1 MAEKNIKISGIGDV
15 TREDFV
21 RAITDPDKFKEFAD
35 QQGWGNKRRQLA
47 WNSLHN
53 YAQGVQ
59 NGEINEI
66 NDMHQVVD
74 DTGARTNKQEKYNW
88 IGSKF
93 DANGATAAFMNQI
106 AKGMQTA
113 SKPADKS
120 LKSIPSIT
128 SYLNQQWFGSNNP
141 DWELFQKN
149 DTLTN
154 GVYGIANRSAKIK
167 EGLTKYKNELT
178 TNGAQYNWDGVD
190 KDALYKNL
198 DAAIASSNV
207 ATYAPL
213 GITSDYISNALA
225 TKDLSTTQ
233 EQSSENDQ
241 ASPSQNSNSEGIT
254 DEQLLALE
262 SNKDLADLAQA
273 NPAKRAEYI
282 AQARERLANQITLSE
297 QEAQR
302 NTRAYQ
308 DKIAAQKQQQYNQEM
323 LNWYNSQ
330 TFKPEYT
337 AQLGSSYVGTPGG
350 GAVSTYLDS
359 LNFSDKD
366 FEMNSPRTISAIA
379 TSTKFKKPEIR
390 TVKTNLGSQTV
401 TLNNK
406 LDVLA
411 YMLQFNA
418 KNNPNFK
425 RYFTDVSSAAGKSAG
440 SIYRINALKGAD
452 GSYVYVRRNGNNY
465 EFYRSKPMD
474 ILYKEHLARKHKL
487 GGVITKFQQGG
498 AAAYNAKLK
507 QRQQQVQKAKEQQIQ
522 SQPQQP
528 PLGRSSIKSMG
539 KNTNTLTTADKIAI
553 GAAAT
558 DFLASF
564 TANPIANGAGTLLT
578 TGADIASDISHGA
591 SFGQA
596 AGNAA
601 MNLGMGLIGF
611 IPGLGTATKAKK
623 LKKILQVSSGAVQA
637 YFIANNFNEGVK
649 SLGKVLDG
657 SATVQDYKNLIYGLQ
672 GAKGASN
679 SVINAAKRR
688 GAAKVIKELPDKFN
702 AGEAK
707 YTFKNNGKETQRL
720 TQAQVKELQEKGSE
734 GVSDEIKQLLNGV
747 AVKPSKTIETKLGIS
762 WTKKQKP
769 IEYQYK
775 PKGEIQ
781 KLLDDLQIQSQKS
794 SMWNPGRQD
803 YLSMTSEHNWSLPS
817 ISIGLG
823 KNSTKEVIKRGK
835 QSSKPNTTPESQPTI
850 TNNPEKPLQTHTI
863 TPEQQKKDIELLRKR
878 FMSEE
883 PLPIDNATRKAYEH
897 YRKRPMTDQE
907 IKDLEAEQQIKRFMR
922 NYRKQY
928 KPQDQVYAERRD
940 ALQKDLSER
949 KALAED
955 LANAQQEVEQ
965 ARAYTQ
971 SKIRWDEGEAM
982 AKKLPVPSARVIVT
996 PESVRTQVNRQFAMS
1011 WVPDKRK
1018 PALKGA
1024 ARAKKQAMYQNLF
1037 QPPAVR
1043 QGTGSPVQHTTRKSL
1058 ERLQKMQD
1066 AVQQEFLERQRK
1078 QNAIILSPTESRQ
1091 GMYQQMF
1098 SPVLTNLDNQG
1109 RASGLRAKPSKADV
1123 KSVKSSEYKQQQKQ
1137 SRQQKATEVMEAFGN
1152 TKNNNTKGH
1161 NKNTNLP
1168 HKQSN
1173 KKKKT
1178 SRDNNIKR
1186 RQDGGVLYDYEFLKS
1201 VHAFKQGGVIKAQGG
1216 VKLNNIWAG
1225 KNQNYGY
1232 NTYLNRIFGNQD
1244 VLSWMRTHYVGDN
1257 ATKQYADYVMKNVND
1272 RNTYGVNNYNNDS
1285 TYVANKGINTFNTG
1299 YQNAGNTLN
1308 YILFGNNT
1316 KDYTDK
1322 KGVAY
1327 GLINFTRPAKALATG
1342 DSYNADPSKAYIDNA
1357 LGLQTYSRVASLTDP
1372 GIKTGGFGDWGKYW
1386 KEQGNTGAYYYIA
1399 PGDTSGKGQ
1408 WIPTKDKTLNG
1419 YQDFEAALQETPK
1432 KDGSVTNP
1440 DIGKKSIFDKG
1451 KEYLSKLTSNPG
1463 NLYNVVETG
1472 KYLLANKAT
1481 NDIFKIKAPNFVIS
1495 PKHTSY
1501 QVMDNLAQQNAYH
1514 NRAAETVNQT
1524 SRPLTSSGQLQ
1535 TAAQQESM
1543 NNANKLYLQGNIE
1556 RNTWLESQKQQS
1568 NHAGLY
1574 NMESAVDTANA
1585 NAKQA
1590 YATRMLNEYQDPRDR
1605 LRALATNRQ
1614 NWINALE
1621 KFNVIDPYV
1630 ERKNAQQ
1637 QYGLAKAQWD
1647 YQNDA
1652 DVLKASQDYQAL
1664 LRQHQNDLNFNAWD
1678 TAQYKALIDA
1688 QKKAGAKY
1696 YNNMYQVYGINNP
1709 GFKYS
1714 TPTYKKKGGKFEDIS
1729 KFNTK
1734 EFYNTVRHSINTATK
1749 QGGDLGK
1756 LINTLFK
1763 KSNKK

>member
-1 MAEKNIKISGIGDV
+1 MAEKNIRISGIGDV
-15 TREDFV
+15 TRADFV

-66 NDMHQVVD
+66 NDMHQIVD

-113 SKPADKS
+113 TKPTDKS
-120 LKSIPSIT
+120 LKSIPSVT

-213 GITSDYISNALA
+213 GITSDYINNALA
-225 TKDLSTTQ
+225 TRDLSTTQ

-241 ASPSQNSNSEGIT
+241 ASASQNSNSEGIT
-254 DEQLLALE
+254 DEQLLSLE

-323 LNWYNSQ
+323 FNWYNSQ

-359 LNFSDKD
+359 LNFSDED
-366 FEMNSPRTISAIA
+366 FELNSPRTISAIVA
-379 TSTKFKKPEIR
+379 STKFKKPEIR
-390 TVKTNLGSQTV
+390 TVKTNFGNQTV

-425 RYFTDVSSAAGKSAG
+425 RYFTDVSSVAGKSAG

-452 GSYVYVRRNGNNY
+452 GSYVYVRKNGNNY

-474 ILYKEHLARKHKL
+474 VLYKEHLARKHKL
-487 GGVITKFQQGG
+487 GGIITKFQQGG

-522 SQPQQP
+522 SQPQQVP
-528 PLGRSSIKSMG
+528 FGRSSVKSMG

-553 GAAAT
+553 GAAAA

-564 TANPIANGAGTLLT
+564 TANPIANGTGTIVT
-578 TGADIASDISHGA
+578 TGADLASDISHGA

-596 AGNAA
+596 ARNAA
-601 MNLGMGLIGF
+601 MNLGMGLVGF

-649 SLGKVLDG
+649 SLDKVLDG

-679 SVINAAKRR
+679 SIINTAKRR
-688 GAAKVIKELPDKFN
+688 GAARAIKQLPDKFN
-702 AGEAK
+702 AEEAR

-734 GVSDEIKQLLNGV
+734 GASEETKQLLNGV

-775 PKGEIQ
+775 PKEKIQ

-823 KNSTKEVIKRGK
+823 KNSVKEVIKRGK
-835 QSSKPNTTPESQPTI
+835 QYPKPNATFQKQPTI
-850 TNNPEKPLQTHTI
+850 TNNPERPLQTHTI
-863 TPEQQKKDIELLRKR
+863 TPEQQKRDIELLKKR
-878 FMSEE
+878 FTSKE

-907 IKDLEAEQQIKRFMR
+907 IIELEEAQRAKRSTRVSNSNYQTYDQQ
-922 NYRKQY
+922 N
-928 KPQDQVYAERRD
+928 AERRS

-955 LANAQQEVEQ
+955 LADAQQEIKQAKANTQVRINLAEGN
-965 ARAYTQ
+965 ARA
-971 SKIRWDEGEAM
+971 KD
-982 AKKLPVPSARVIVT
+982 LPIPSARVIVT
-996 PESVRTQVNRQFAMS
+996 PESVRTQANREFALN
-1011 WVPDKRK
+1011 WK
-1018 PALKGA
+1018 PIEFKPELKGA
-1024 ARAKKQAMYQNLF
+1024 ARSKKQAMYERLF
-1037 QPPAVR
+1037 PPFAER
-1043 QGTGSPVQHTTRKSL
+1043 QGTGSAIQHTTRKSL
-1058 ERLQKMQD
+1058 ERRQKMQN
-1066 AVQQEFLERQRK
+1066 AVQQEFLERQRR

-1098 SPVLTNLDNQG
+1098 SPVLTNLDSQA
-1109 RASGLRAKPSKADV
+1109 RAMGLRAKPSRADI
-1123 KSVKSSEYKQQQKQ
+1123 KSTKSSEYKQQQKQ
-1137 SRQQKATEVMEAFGN
+1137 SRQQKASEVMEAFG
-1152 TKNNNTKGH
+1152 NTKGH

-1201 VHAFKQGGVIKAQGG
+1201 VHAFKQGGIIKAQGG
-1216 VKLNNIWAG
+1216 
-1225 KNQNYGY
+1225 
-1232 NTYLNRIFGNQD
+1232 
-1244 VLSWMRTHYVGDN
+1244 
-1257 ATKQYADYVMKNVND
+1257 
-1272 RNTYGVNNYNNDS
+1272 
-1285 TYVANKGINTFNTG
+1285 
-1299 YQNAGNTLN
+1299 
-1308 YILFGNNT
+1308 
-1316 KDYTDK
+1316 
-1322 KGVAY
+1322 
-1327 GLINFTRPAKALATG
+1327 
-1342 DSYNADPSKAYIDNA
+1342 
-1357 LGLQTYSRVASLTDP
+1357 
-1372 GIKTGGFGDWGKYW
+1372 IKTGVKVNPKTTWFDAVWSQNVNHILRGLSDNNYYTWLNSMQDKHGDLHKNAGTNFQTTPYNDKSVGDYQNLYKTGYNGEWKDNNVGYNSLGIMHAQNLGRYDLYGNTKRTSGDWNIDANHRYKTDSSYSQITDDRRLLGRKGDFTDEQLASVTEAFKNKGYNFALGK
-1386 KEQGNTGAYYYIA
+1386 NDYYYLSPIEK
-1399 PGDTSGKGQ
+1399 SEQ
-1408 WIPTKDKTLNG
+1408 N
-1419 YQDFEAALQETPK
+1419 QNTPK
-1432 KDGSVTNP
+1432 KDSSVTNP

-1451 KEYLSKLTSNPG
+1451 KEYLAKLTSNPG
-1463 NLYNVVETG
+1463 NLYNAVETG

-1481 NDIFKIKAPNFVIS
+1481 NDIFKIKAPNYVIS

-1514 NRAAETVNQT
+1514 SKSAEIMNQT

-1543 NNANKLYLQGNIE
+1543 NNANKLYLQGNAE
-1556 RNTWLESQKQQS
+1556 RNTWLEGQKQQS
-1568 NHAGLY
+1568 YKAGLY

-1585 NAKQA
+1585 NSQQA
-1590 YATRMLNEYQDPRDR
+1590 YKTRMLNEYQDPRDR
-1605 LRALATNRQ
+1605 ARALATNRQ

-1652 DVLKASQDYQAL
+1652 KVLLAQQKYQQL
-1664 LRQHQNDLNFNAWD
+1664 LRQHQNDLNFNAYD
-1678 TAQYKALIDA
+1678 TNEYRALVEA
-1688 QKKAGAKY
+1688 QKEAGARY
-1696 YNNMYQVYGINNP
+1696 YNNMYQVYGISNP
-1709 GFKYS
+1709 GFKY
-1714 TPTYKKKGGKFEDIS
+1714 KKGGKFEDIS

-1734 EFYNTVRHSINTATK
+1734 EFYNTIRHSINTATK
-1749 QGGDLGK
+1749 QSGDLSK

>member
-15 TREDFV
+15 ARADFV

-66 NDMHQVVD
+66 NDMHQIVD

-106 AKGMQTA
+106 AKSMQA
-113 SKPADKS
+113 DSKSANKS
-120 LKSIPSIT
+120 LKSIPSVT

-141 DWELFQKN
+141 DWALFQKN

-154 GVYGIANRSAKIK
+154 GVYGIANRRAKIK

-213 GITSDYISNALA
+213 GITSDYINNALA
-225 TKDLSTTQ
+225 TRDLSTTQ
-233 EQSSENDQ
+233 EQSSENNQ
-241 ASPSQNSNSEGIT
+241 ASANQNSNSEGLT
-254 DEQLLALE
+254 DEQLLSLE

-337 AQLGSSYVGTPGG
+337 VQLGSSYAGTPGG
-350 GAVSTYLDS
+350 KDPSIYLDS

-366 FEMNSPRTISAIA
+366 FELNSPKTISAIA
-379 TSTKFKKPEIR
+379 VSTKFKKPEIR
-390 TVKTNLGSQTV
+390 TVKTNLGNQTV

-418 KNNPNFK
+418 KYNPNFK
-425 RYFTDVSSAAGKSAG
+425 RYFTDVSSAVGKSAG
-440 SIYRINALKGAD
+440 SIYRINALKGTD
-452 GSYVYVRRNGNNY
+452 GSYVYVRKNGNNY

-487 GGVITKFQQGG
+487 GGIITKFQQGG
-498 AAAYNAKLK
+498 AAAYIAQRK
-507 QRQQQVQKAKEQQIQ
+507 QRQQQIQKAKEQKIQ
-522 SQPQQP
+522 SQPQQAP
-528 PLGRSSIKSMG
+528 FGRSSVKSMG
-539 KNTNTLTTADKIAI
+539 KNTNTLTTADKIAVV
-553 GAAAT
+553 AAAA

-564 TANPIANGAGTLLT
+564 TANPIANGTGTILT
-578 TGADIASDISHGA
+578 TGADLASDISHGA

-601 MNLGMGLIGF
+601 MNLGMGLVGF

-623 LKKILQVSSGAVQA
+623 LKKILQVSSGAIQA
-637 YFIANNFNEGVK
+637 YFIANNFREGIK
-649 SLGKVLDG
+649 SLDKLRDG
-657 SATVQDYKNLIYGLQ
+657 SATIQDYKNLIYGLQ
-672 GAKGASN
+672 GAKGAVSSMAN
-679 SVINAAKRR
+679 TIKRR
-688 GAAKVIKELPDKFN
+688 GAAKAIKELPDKFN
-702 AGEAK
+702 AGEAR
-707 YTFKNNGKETQRL
+707 YTFKYKGNETQRL
-720 TQAQVKELQEKGSE
+720 TKAQVKELQEKGSE
-734 GVSDEIKQLLNGV
+734 GVSNEVKQLLNGV
-747 AVKPSKTIETKLGIS
+747 IVKPSKKIKTKLGTI
-762 WTKKQKP
+762 TLPNKP

-775 PKGEIQ
+775 PKEEIQ

-803 YLSMTSEHNWSLPS
+803 YLSMTSEHNWSLPN

-823 KNSTKEVIKRGK
+823 KNSVKEVIKRGK
-835 QSSKPNTTPESQPTI
+835 QSSKSNTTFQKQSTI
-850 TNNPEKPLQTHTI
+850 TNNPERPLQTH
-863 TPEQQKKDIELLRKR
+863 
-878 FMSEE
+878 
-883 PLPIDNATRKAYEH
+883 N
-897 YRKRPMTDQE
+897 
-907 IKDLEAEQQIKRFMR
+907 
-922 NYRKQY
+922 
-928 KPQDQVYAERRD
+928 
-940 ALQKDLSER
+940 
-949 KALAED
+949 
-955 LANAQQEVEQ
+955 
-965 ARAYTQ
+965 
-971 SKIRWDEGEAM
+971 
-982 AKKLPVPSARVIVT
+982 VT
-996 PESVRTQVNRQFAMS
+996 PE
-1011 WVPDKRK
+1011 
-1018 PALKGA
+1018 
-1024 ARAKKQAMYQNLF
+1024 
-1037 QPPAVR
+1037 
-1043 QGTGSPVQHTTRKSL
+1043 
-1058 ERLQKMQD
+1058 
-1066 AVQQEFLERQRK
+1066 
-1078 QNAIILSPTESRQ
+1078 
-1091 GMYQQMF
+1091 
-1098 SPVLTNLDNQG
+1098 
-1109 RASGLRAKPSKADV
+1109 
-1123 KSVKSSEYKQQQKQ
+1123 
-1137 SRQQKATEVMEAFGN
+1137 
-1152 TKNNNTKGH
+1152 
-1161 NKNTNLP
+1161 
-1168 HKQSN
+1168 QSN

-1178 SRDNNIKR
+1178 SKDNNIKK

-1201 VHAFKQGGVIKAQGG
+1201 VHAFKQGDIIKAQGG

-1225 KNQNYGY
+1225 KNQDYGY
-1232 NTYLNRIFGNQD
+1232 NTYLNKYFNNQD
-1244 VLSWMRTHYVGDN
+1244 VLAWMRTHYVGDN

-1272 RNTYGVNNYNNDS
+1272 RSTYGINNYNNDS

-1299 YQNAGNTLN
+1299 YQNSGNTLN

-1316 KDYTDK
+1316 KDYTNK

-1327 GLINFTRPAKALATG
+1327 GLINFIRPDKALATG

-1357 LGLQTYSRVASLTDP
+1357 LGLQTYSRVASLTDS

-1419 YQDFEAALQETPK
+1419 YQDFETAPQETPK
-1432 KDGSVTNP
+1432 KDGSVTTP
-1440 DIGKKSIFDKG
+1440 GIGKKSIFDKG

-1463 NLYNVVETG
+1463 NLYNAVETG

-1481 NDIFKIKAPNFVIS
+1481 NDIFKIKAPNYVIS

-1514 NRAAETVNQT
+1514 SKAAETMNQT

-1543 NNANKLYLQGNIE
+1543 NNANKLYLQGNVE
-1556 RNTWLESQKQQS
+1556 RNTWLEGQKQQS
-1568 NHAGLY
+1568 YKAGLY
-1574 NMESAVDTANA
+1574 NMENAVDTANA
-1585 NAKQA
+1585 NAQQA
-1590 YATRMLNEYQDPRDR
+1590 YKTRMLNEYQDPRDR
-1605 LRALATNRQ
+1605 ARALATNRQ

-1652 DVLKASQDYQAL
+1652 KVLLAQQKYQQL
-1664 LRQHQNDLNFNAWD
+1664 LRQHQNDLNFNVYD
-1678 TAQYKALIDA
+1678 TKEYKDLINA
-1688 QKKAGAKY
+1688 QKEAGARY
-1696 YNNMYQVYGINNP
+1696 YNNMYQVYGISNP

-1714 TPTYKKKGGKFEDIS
+1714 TPLFYKKGGKFEDIS

-1734 EFYNTVRHSINTATK
+1734 EFYNTIRHSINTATK
-1749 QGGDLGK
+1749 QSGDLSK

>member
-15 TREDFV
+15 TRADFV

-74 DTGARTNKQEKYNW
+74 DTGARTNKKEKYNW

-106 AKGMQTA
+106 AKGMQTN
-113 SKPADKS
+113 SKSANKS
-120 LKSIPSIT
+120 LKSIPSVT

-213 GITSDYISNALA
+213 GITSDYINNALA
-225 TKDLSTTQ
+225 TKDLSTMVSDSDTDSTQ
-233 EQSSENDQ
+233 AQVADDPTRGFSEEELARYNTMTPEQQQRYLAQRQQIINLNNEEALTKNQAEIDAANKRRENEAFTNWLKANGYYSPKAQ
-241 ASPSQNSNSEGIT
+241 ASSYVPTRIQQSTIVDPKKGRIQGPAVKNAYEF
-254 DEQLLALE
+254 DEAATK
-262 SNKDLADLAQA
+262 NKF
-273 NPAKRAEYI
+273 
-282 AQARERLANQITLSE
+282 S
-297 QEAQR
+297 
-302 NTRAYQ
+302 
-308 DKIAAQKQQQYNQEM
+308 NQEWDNFIHGDLTSDIHKIYALKNADIRHTTTNGDVAIRSKLDWINYNYDWLLDTGK
-323 LNWYNSQ
+323 LN
-330 TFKPEYT
+330 KI
-337 AQLGSSYVGTPGG
+337 GDDVSSYVGAPTGTVWRLKNSKRSSDG
-350 GAVSTYLDS
+350 TY
-359 LNFSDKD
+359 
-366 FEMNSPRTISAIA
+366 M
-379 TSTKFKKPEIR
+379 
-390 TVKTNLGSQTV
+390 
-401 TLNNK
+401 
-406 LDVLA
+406 
-411 YMLQFNA
+411 YMR
-418 KNNPNFK
+418 K
-425 RYFTDVSSAAGKSAG
+425 R
-440 SIYRINALKGAD
+440 
-452 GSYVYVRRNGNNY
+452 GNNL
-465 EFYRSKPMD
+465 EFYRSKSWND
-474 ILYKEHLARKHKL
+474 LRNNEYKKYISKHQWGGIFGNQAKLREQYSKDLKARQDAIKKQQQINSVERTPLRGYRDPNKIKAGQRELGNLGQLTASDYAQL
-487 GGVITKFQQGG
+487 GGIT
-498 AAAYNAKLK
+498 
-507 QRQQQVQKAKEQQIQ
+507 
-522 SQPQQP
+522 
-528 PLGRSSIKSMG
+528 
-539 KNTNTLTTADKIAI
+539 
-553 GAAAT
+553 
-558 DFLASF
+558 
-564 TANPIANGAGTLLT
+564 
-578 TGADIASDISHGA
+578 ADIASTVSSFFGPAGTVVGA
-591 SFGQA
+591 VSGLAGTGAHAFADFTDPSVSKGEAFTNLGTNLLFDVAGAVPILGSYGKLAKLGRVGRALQNNAKLYKLILGTVTAPGVIQA
-596 AGNAA
+596 APNAA
-601 MNLGMGLIGF
+601 SAVKKLVTNPTTITADELRDLATAVSITSGLTKIAPNHNKVRTTNPNYGQNVIVHTNKGKQT
-611 IPGLGTATKAKK
+611 IPTKQYEAMMDKTKNPTMRDRNEALEAATK
-623 LKKILQVSSGAVQA
+623 
-637 YFIANNFNEGVK
+637 VK
-649 SLGKVLDG
+649 GIQFD
-657 SATVQDYKNLIYGLQ
+657 
-672 GAKGASN
+672 
-679 SVINAAKRR
+679 
-688 GAAKVIKELPDKFN
+688 
-702 AGEAK
+702 
-707 YTFKNNGKETQRL
+707 
-720 TQAQVKELQEKGSE
+720 
-734 GVSDEIKQLLNGV
+734 NGV
-747 AVKPSKTIETKLGIS
+747 FHNYAPFARGSFWEGAYGNFFGTKFISRFNNASDPETKYIYRPAKTLKNQNNKAS
-762 WTKKQKP
+762 
-769 IEYQYK
+769 
-775 PKGEIQ
+775 
-781 KLLDDLQIQSQKS
+781 KS
-794 SMWNPGRQD
+794 TQ
-803 YLSMTSEHNWSLPS
+803 
-817 ISIGLG
+817 
-823 KNSTKEVIKRGK
+823 
-835 QSSKPNTTPESQPTI
+835 SQPTI

-863 TPEQQKKDIELLRKR
+863 TPEQQKRDIELLRKR
-878 FMSEE
+878 FTSNE
-883 PLPIDNATRKAYEH
+883 PLPIDNATRKAYKH

-907 IKDLEAEQQIKRFMR
+907 IIELEKEQRAKRSKRSTPLFTQEDDYAARR
-922 NYRKQY
+922 N
-928 KPQDQVYAERRD
+928 

-971 SKIRWDEGEAM
+971 SKIRLTEGEAM
-982 AKKLPVPSARVIVT
+982 AKNLPVPSARVIVT
-996 PESVRTQVNRQFAMS
+996 PESVRAQANREFALN
-1011 WVPDKRK
+1011 WK
-1018 PALKGA
+1018 PIEFKPELKGA
-1024 ARAKKQAMYQNLF
+1024 ARSKKQAMYEHLF
-1037 QPPAVR
+1037 PPFAER
-1043 QGTGSPVQHTTRKSL
+1043 QGTGSAIQHTTRKSL
-1058 ERLQKMQD
+1058 ERRRKMQN

-1109 RASGLRAKPSKADV
+1109 RASGLRAKPSRADV
-1123 KSVKSSEYKQQQKQ
+1123 KSTKSSEYKQQQKQ
-1137 SRQQKATEVMEAFGN
+1137 SRQQKASEVMEAFSN
-1152 TKNNNTKGH
+1152 TKSNNTKGH

-1178 SRDNNIKR
+1178 NRDNNIKR

-1201 VHAFKQGGVIKAQGG
+1201 VHAFKRGGVIKAQGG

-1225 KNQNYGY
+1225 KNQDYGY
-1232 NTYLNRIFGNQD
+1232 NTYLNKIYQD
-1244 VLSWMRTHYVGDN
+1244 NDMLSWMRTHYMGDN
-1257 ATKQYADYVMKNVND
+1257 ATKQYADYVMKNVNGRSKYHIND
-1272 RNTYGVNNYNNDS
+1272 FNNDS
-1285 TYVANKGINTFNTG
+1285 TYVANNNISTFNTEF
-1299 YQNAGNTLN
+1299 QNNGNTSN
-1308 YILFGNNT
+1308 YVLFGNNT

-1327 GLINFTRPAKALATG
+1327 GLINFTRPNKALATG

-1357 LGLQTYSRVASLTDP
+1357 LGLQTYSRVASLTDS
-1372 GIKTGGFGDWGKYW
+1372 GIKAGGFGDWGKYW

-1408 WIPTKDKTLNG
+1408 WIPTTDKTLNG
-1419 YQDFEAALQETPK
+1419 YQDFEAIPQETPK
-1432 KDGSVTNP
+1432 KNGSVTNP

-1451 KEYLSKLTSNPG
+1451 KEYLTKLTSNPG
-1463 NLYNVVETG
+1463 NLYNAVETG

-1481 NDIFKIKAPNFVIS
+1481 NDIFKIKAPNYVIS

-1514 NRAAETVNQT
+1514 SKAAETVNQT

-1543 NNANKLYLQGNIE
+1543 NNANKLYLQGNAE
-1556 RNTWLESQKQQS
+1556 RNTWLEGQKQQS
-1568 NHAGLY
+1568 YKAGLY

-1585 NAKQA
+1585 NAQQA
-1590 YATRMLNEYQDPRDR
+1590 YNTRMLNEYQDPRDR
-1605 LRALATNRQ
+1605 IRGLATNRQ

-1652 DVLKASQDYQAL
+1652 KVLLAQQKYQQL
-1664 LRQHQNDLNFNAWD
+1664 LRQHYNDLNFNAYD
-1678 TAQYKALIDA
+1678 TPEYKALVEA
-1688 QKKAGAKY
+1688 QKEAGARY
-1696 YNNMYQVYGINNP
+1696 YNNMYQVYGISNP
-1709 GFKYS
+1709 GFKY
-1714 TPTYKKKGGKFEDIS
+1714 KKGGKFEDIS

-1734 EFYNTVRHSINTATK
+1734 EFYNTIRHSINTATK
-1749 QGGDLGK
+1749 QSGDLSK

>member
-15 TREDFV
+15 TRADFV

-66 NDMHQVVD
+66 NDMHQIVD

-106 AKGMQTA
+106 AKGMQTD
-113 SKPADKS
+113 SKSANKT
-120 LKSIPSIT
+120 LKSIPSVT

-154 GVYGIANRSAKIK
+154 GVYGIANRTAKIK

-178 TNGAQYNWDGVD
+178 TNGAQYNWDGID

-213 GITSDYISNALA
+213 GITSDYINNALA
-225 TKDLSTTQ
+225 TKDLSNTQ

-241 ASPSQNSNSEGIT
+241 ASASQNSNSEGLT
-254 DEQLLALE
+254 DEQLLSLE

-297 QEAQR
+297 QGAQR
-302 NTRAYQ
+302 NTKAYQ

-350 GAVSTYLDS
+350 GAVSDYLDS

-366 FEMNSPRTISAIA
+366 FELNSPRTISAIA

-390 TVKTNLGSQTV
+390 TVKTNLGNQTV

-418 KNNPNFK
+418 KYNPNFK

-440 SIYRINALKGAD
+440 SIYRINALKGTD
-452 GSYVYVRRNGNNY
+452 GSYVYVRKNGNNY
-465 EFYRSKPMD
+465 EFYRSKPMN

-487 GGVITKFQQGG
+487 GGIITKFQQGG

-507 QRQQQVQKAKEQQIQ
+507 QRQQQVQKTKEQQIQ
-522 SQPQQP
+522 SQPQQVS
-528 PLGRSSIKSMG
+528 LGRSSVKSMG
-539 KNTNTLTTADKIAI
+539 KNTNTLTTADKVAI
-553 GAAAT
+553 GAAAA

-564 TANPIANGAGTLLT
+564 TANPIANGAGTILT
-578 TGADIASDISHGA
+578 TGADLASDISHGA

-623 LKKILQVSSGAVQA
+623 LKKILQVSSGAIQS
-637 YFIANNFNEGVK
+637 YFIANNFKEGIK
-649 SLGKVLDG
+649 SLDKLLDG
-657 SATVQDYKNLIYGLQ
+657 TATAQDYKNLIYGLQ
-672 GAKGASN
+672 GAKGAVSSMTN
-679 SVINAAKRR
+679 TIKRR
-688 GAAKVIKELPDKFN
+688 GAAKVIKDLPDKFN
-702 AGEAK
+702 AGEAR
-707 YTFKNNGKETQRL
+707 YTFKSNGKETQRL

-747 AVKPSKTIETKLGIS
+747 VVKPSKTIETKLGTIT

-794 SMWNPGRQD
+794 SMINPGRQD

-823 KNSTKEVIKRGK
+823 KNSVKEVIKRGNQLSRQNVVNGSSNN
-835 QSSKPNTTPESQPTI
+835 QSKSEIAPAVAKPTVTTKVPKYSYTPGNVQPSFTPYLSKGKTY
-850 TNNPEKPLQTHTI
+850 L
-863 TPEQQKKDIELLRKR
+863 
-878 FMSEE
+878 FE
-883 PLPIDNATRKAYEH
+883 PST
-897 YRKRPMTDQE
+897 
-907 IKDLEAEQQIKRFMR
+907 
-922 NYRKQY
+922 
-928 KPQDQVYAERRD
+928 KPQSISVNNSN
-940 ALQKDLSER
+940 KP
-949 KALAED
+949 
-955 LANAQQEVEQ
+955 
-965 ARAYTQ
+965 TQ
-971 SKIRWDEGEAM
+971 R
-982 AKKLPVPSARVIVT
+982 
-996 PESVRTQVNRQFAMS
+996 N
-1011 WVPDKRK
+1011 
-1018 PALKGA
+1018 
-1024 ARAKKQAMYQNLF
+1024 
-1037 QPPAVR
+1037 
-1043 QGTGSPVQHTTRKSL
+1043 
-1058 ERLQKMQD
+1058 
-1066 AVQQEFLERQRK
+1066 
-1078 QNAIILSPTESRQ
+1078 
-1091 GMYQQMF
+1091 
-1098 SPVLTNLDNQG
+1098 
-1109 RASGLRAKPSKADV
+1109 
-1123 KSVKSSEYKQQQKQ
+1123 
-1137 SRQQKATEVMEAFGN
+1137 
-1152 TKNNNTKGH
+1152 
-1161 NKNTNLP
+1161 NKN
-1168 HKQSN
+1168 N
-1173 KKKKT
+1173 KKKSKK
-1178 SRDNNIKR
+1178 KR
-1186 RQDGGVLYDYEFLKS
+1186 KHLDGGVLYDYEFLKS
-1201 VHAFKQGGVIKAQGG
+1201 VHAFKRGGVIKAQGG

-1225 KNQNYGY
+1225 KNQDYGY
-1232 NTYLNRIFGNQD
+1232 NTYLNRIYQD
-1244 VLSWMRTHYVGDN
+1244 NDMLSWMRTHYMGDN
-1257 ATKQYADYVMKNVND
+1257 ATKQYADYVMKNVNGRSKYHIND
-1272 RNTYGVNNYNNDS
+1272 FNNNP
-1285 TYVANKGINTFNTG
+1285 TYVANNNISTFNTEF
-1299 YQNAGNTLN
+1299 QNNGNTSN
-1308 YILFGNNT
+1308 YTLFGNNT

-1322 KGVAY
+1322 KGVVY
-1327 GLINFTRPAKALATG
+1327 KLINFTRPDKALATG

-1357 LGLQTYSRVASLTDP
+1357 LGLQTYSRVASLTDS
-1372 GIKTGGFGDWGKYW
+1372 GIKAGGFGDWGKYW

-1408 WIPTKDKTLNG
+1408 WIPTNDKTLNG
-1419 YQDFEAALQETPK
+1419 YQDFEAVPQETSK

-1451 KEYLSKLTSNPG
+1451 KEYLSKLTSNSG
-1463 NLYNVVETG
+1463 NLYNAVETG

-1481 NDIFKIKAPNFVIS
+1481 NDIAKIKIPNYVIS

-1514 NRAAETVNQT
+1514 SKAAETMNQT

-1543 NNANKLYLQGNIE
+1543 NNANKLYLQGNAE
-1556 RNTWLESQKQQS
+1556 RNTWLEGQKQQS
-1568 NHAGLY
+1568 YKAGLY

-1590 YATRMLNEYQDPRDR
+1590 WIVKSKNDYEDARGR
-1605 LRALATNRQ
+1605 LIGLATNRQ

-1652 DVLKASQDYQAL
+1652 NVLAAQQKYQQL
-1664 LRQHQNDLNFNAWD
+1664 LRQHQNDLNFNAYD
-1678 TAQYKALIDA
+1678 TEEYRNLINA
-1688 QKKAGAKY
+1688 QKTAGAKY
-1696 YNNMYQVYGINNP
+1696 YNNMYQVYGISNP
-1709 GFKYS
+1709 GFKY
-1714 TPTYKKKGGKFEDIS
+1714 KKGGKFEDIS

-1734 EFYNTVRHSINTATK
+1734 EFYNTIRHSINTATK
-1749 QGGDLGK
+1749 QSGDLSK

>member
-15 TREDFV
+15 TRADFV

-66 NDMHQVVD
+66 NDMHQIVD

-106 AKGMQTA
+106 AKSMQTD
-113 SKPADKS
+113 SKSANKT
-120 LKSIPSIT
+120 LKSIPSVT

-154 GVYGIANRSAKIK
+154 GVYDIANRRAKIK

-213 GITSDYISNALA
+213 GITSDYINNALA
-225 TKDLSTTQ
+225 TKDLSTIVAEAQTADDPTKGFSEEELARYNTMTP
-233 EQSSENDQ
+233 EQQ
-241 ASPSQNSNSEGIT
+241 Q
-254 DEQLLALE
+254 QYL
-262 SNKDLADLAQA
+262 
-273 NPAKRAEYI
+273 
-282 AQARERLANQITLSE
+282 
-297 QEAQR
+297 AQR
-302 NTRAYQ
+302 NAAINLNNEKFLAQNQADIDRANKEKEDTAFKNWLVANGYYSPKAQ
-308 DKIAAQKQQQYNQEM
+308 ATSYVPARLAQSSMVDSKGKRLETPAIKNANEYDKAVEINKFNDEQWDNFIHEDLTSDIHKVYALNNADRHTTSGIVPIKSKLDWINYNYEWL
-323 LNWYNSQ
+323 LNTGKLN
-330 TFKPEYT
+330 K
-337 AQLGSSYVGTPGG
+337 LGDDVSSYVDAPKGTVWRLKNSKRNSDG
-350 GAVSTYLDS
+350 TY
-359 LNFSDKD
+359 
-366 FEMNSPRTISAIA
+366 M
-379 TSTKFKKPEIR
+379 
-390 TVKTNLGSQTV
+390 
-401 TLNNK
+401 
-406 LDVLA
+406 
-411 YMLQFNA
+411 YMR
-418 KNNPNFK
+418 K
-425 RYFTDVSSAAGKSAG
+425 R
-440 SIYRINALKGAD
+440 
-452 GSYVYVRRNGNNY
+452 GNNL
-465 EFYRSKPMD
+465 EFYRSKSWGDLRNNEYKKYISKHQWGGIFGNQAKLREQYSKDLKARQDAIKSQKNLQQTNSIERTPLRNQRDSNRIKAGQRELGNLSQLTGNDKVQIAGIFTD
-474 ILYKEHLARKHKL
+474 IGSTLASFA
-487 GGVITKFQQGG
+487 GPAGNIAG
-498 AAAYNAKLK
+498 AAAGVVGTGLHAWADFHDPSVSKAEAFTNLGTNLLFDAAGAVPILGSYGKLAKLGRVGRALQNNARLYKIILGTMTAPGIIQAAPNAASAVKKLVKDPTTITADELRDLSTAVSIATGMIKVAPNHNKVRIINPNYAQNVVVHTNKGK
-507 QRQQQVQKAKEQQIQ
+507 QTISAKDYESIMDKTKNPTMRARNEALAATTKVDGIQ
-522 SQPQQP
+522 FDNGIFHNYAPFARGSFWEGAYGNFFGTKFISRFDNASDPETKYIFRP
-528 PLGRSSIKSMG
+528 AKSL
-539 KNTNTLTTADKIAI
+539 KHQNNKTSKPTTNTEQPK
-553 GAAAT
+553 
-558 DFLASF
+558 
-564 TANPIANGAGTLLT
+564 P
-578 TGADIASDISHGA
+578 
-591 SFGQA
+591 
-596 AGNAA
+596 
-601 MNLGMGLIGF
+601 
-611 IPGLGTATKAKK
+611 
-623 LKKILQVSSGAVQA
+623 
-637 YFIANNFNEGVK
+637 
-649 SLGKVLDG
+649 
-657 SATVQDYKNLIYGLQ
+657 
-672 GAKGASN
+672 
-679 SVINAAKRR
+679 
-688 GAAKVIKELPDKFN
+688 
-702 AGEAK
+702 
-707 YTFKNNGKETQRL
+707 TQ
-720 TQAQVKELQEKGSE
+720 
-734 GVSDEIKQLLNGV
+734 N
-747 AVKPSKTIETKLGIS
+747 
-762 WTKKQKP
+762 
-769 IEYQYK
+769 
-775 PKGEIQ
+775 
-781 KLLDDLQIQSQKS
+781 
-794 SMWNPGRQD
+794 
-803 YLSMTSEHNWSLPS
+803 
-817 ISIGLG
+817 
-823 KNSTKEVIKRGK
+823 
-835 QSSKPNTTPESQPTI
+835 QPTI
-850 TNNPEKPLQTHTI
+850 TNNPEKPLQTHNI

-878 FMSEE
+878 FMSDK

-907 IKDLEAEQQIKRFMR
+907 IKDLEAEQQAKRFMR
-922 NYRKQY
+922 DLYKQQ
-928 KPQDQVYAERRD
+928 KPQDQIYAERRD

-955 LANAQQEVEQ
+955 LANAQRELNIAQSNT
-965 ARAYTQ
+965 RA
-971 SKIRWDEGEAM
+971 KD
-982 AKKLPVPSARVIVT
+982 LPVPSARVIVT

-1037 QPPAVR
+1037 QSPAVR
-1043 QGTGSPVQHTTRKSL
+1043 QGTGSAVQHTTRKSL
-1058 ERLQKMQD
+1058 ERRRKMQNT
-1066 AVQQEFLERQRK
+1066 VQQEFLERQRK

-1098 SPVLTNLDNQG
+1098 SPVLTNLDSQG

-1123 KSVKSSEYKQQQKQ
+1123 KSTKSSEYKQQQKQ
-1137 SRQQKATEVMEAFGN
+1137 SRQQKASEVMEAFGN
-1152 TKNNNTKGH
+1152 TKSNNTKGH

-1201 VHAFKQGGVIKAQGG
+1201 VHAFKRGGVIKAQGG

-1225 KNQNYGY
+1225 KNQDYGY
-1232 NTYLNRIFGNQD
+1232 NTYLNKIFGNQD

-1272 RNTYGVNNYNNDS
+1272 RSTYGVNNYNNNS
-1285 TYVANKGINTFNTG
+1285 TYVANEGINTFNTG
-1299 YQNAGNTLN
+1299 YQNEGNTLN
-1308 YILFGNNT
+1308 YTLFGNNT

-1327 GLINFTRPAKALATG
+1327 GLINFTRPNKALATG
-1342 DSYNADPSKAYIDNA
+1342 DSYNANPSKAYIDNA
-1357 LGLQTYSRVASLTDP
+1357 LGLQTYSRVASLTDS
-1372 GIKTGGFGDWGKYW
+1372 GIKAGGFGDWGKYW

-1408 WIPTKDKTLNG
+1408 WIPTTDKTLNG
-1419 YQDFEAALQETPK
+1419 YQDFEAAPQETSK

-1463 NLYNVVETG
+1463 NLYNAVETG

-1481 NDIFKIKAPNFVIS
+1481 NDIAKIKMPNYVIS

-1501 QVMDNLAQQNAYH
+1501 QVMDNLAQQNVYH
-1514 NRAAETVNQT
+1514 SKAAEIMNQT

-1543 NNANKLYLQGNIE
+1543 NNANKLYLQGNAE
-1556 RNTWLESQKQQS
+1556 RNTWLEGQKQQS
-1568 NHAGLY
+1568 YKAGLY

-1590 YATRMLNEYQDPRDR
+1590 WIVKSKNDYEDARGR
-1605 LRALATNRQ
+1605 LIGLATNRQ

-1621 KFNVIDPYV
+1621 KFNIIDPYV

-1652 DVLKASQDYQAL
+1652 KVLLAQQKYQQL
-1664 LRQHQNDLNFNAWD
+1664 LRQHQNDLNFNAYD
-1678 TAQYKALIDA
+1678 TDEYRNLINA
-1688 QKKAGAKY
+1688 QKEAGARY
-1696 YNNMYQVYGINNP
+1696 YNNMYQVYGISNP
-1709 GFKYS
+1709 GFKY
-1714 TPTYKKKGGKFEDIS
+1714 KKGGKFEDIS

-1734 EFYNTVRHSINTATK
+1734 EFYNTIRHSINTATK
-1749 QGGDLGK
+1749 QSGDLSK

>member
-15 TREDFV
+15 TRADFV

-53 YAQGVQ
+53 YAQGIQ

-66 NDMHQVVD
+66 NDMHQIVD

-113 SKPADKS
+113 TKSTDKS
-120 LKSIPSIT
+120 LKSIPSVT

-225 TKDLSTTQ
+225 TRDLSTTQ

-241 ASPSQNSNSEGIT
+241 ASASQNLNSEGIT
-254 DEQLLALE
+254 DEQLLSLE

-330 TFKPEYT
+330 TFRPEYT
-337 AQLGSSYVGTPGG
+337 AQLGGSYVGAPGG
-350 GAVSTYLDS
+350 GAGSAYLDS

-366 FEMNSPRTISAIA
+366 FELNSPRIISAIA
-379 TSTKFKKPEIR
+379 LNTKFKKPEIR
-390 TVKTNLGSQTV
+390 TVKTNLGNQTV

-418 KNNPNFK
+418 KNHPNFK

-440 SIYRINALKGAD
+440 SIYRINALKGND
-452 GSYVYVRRNGNNY
+452 GSYVYVRKNGNNY

-474 ILYKEHLARKHKL
+474 ILYKEHLAKKHKL
-487 GGVITKFQQGG
+487 GGIITKFQQGG
-498 AAAYNAKLK
+498 VAAYNAKLK
-507 QRQQQVQKAKEQQIQ
+507 QRQQQIQQMKEKQIQ
-522 SQPQQP
+522 SQPQQVP
-528 PLGRSSIKSMG
+528 FGRSSVKSMG
-539 KNTNTLTTADKIAI
+539 KNTNTLTAADKMAIAV
-553 GAAAT
+553 AAA
-558 DFLASF
+558 DFVASF
-564 TANPIANGAGTLLT
+564 TANPIVNGTGTILT
-578 TGADIASDISHGA
+578 TGADLASDISHGA

-596 AGNAA
+596 ARNAA
-601 MNLGMGLIGF
+601 MNLGMGLVGF

-649 SLGKVLDG
+649 SLDKVLDG

-679 SVINAAKRR
+679 SIINTAKRR
-688 GAAKVIKELPDKFN
+688 GAARVIKQLPDKFN
-702 AGEAK
+702 AGEAR

-734 GVSDEIKQLLNGV
+734 GASEETKQLLNGV
-747 AVKPSKTIETKLGIS
+747 AVKPFKTIETKLGIS

-775 PKGEIQ
+775 PKEEIQ
-781 KLLDDLQIQSQKS
+781 KLLDDLWIQAQES

-823 KNSTKEVIKRGK
+823 KDSVKEVIKRGK
-835 QSSKPNTTPESQPTI
+835 Q
-850 TNNPEKPLQTHTI
+850 
-863 TPEQQKKDIELLRKR
+863 
-878 FMSEE
+878 
-883 PLPIDNATRKAYEH
+883 
-897 YRKRPMTDQE
+897 
-907 IKDLEAEQQIKRFMR
+907 
-922 NYRKQY
+922 
-928 KPQDQVYAERRD
+928 
-940 ALQKDLSER
+940 LSR
-949 KALAED
+949 SNVVNED
-955 LANAQQEVEQ
+955 LDGEVLH
-965 ARAYTQ
+965 
-971 SKIRWDEGEAM
+971 D
-982 AKKLPVPSARVIVT
+982 
-996 PESVRTQVNRQFAMS
+996 
-1011 WVPDKRK
+1011 
-1018 PALKGA
+1018 
-1024 ARAKKQAMYQNLF
+1024 
-1037 QPPAVR
+1037 
-1043 QGTGSPVQHTTRKSL
+1043 
-1058 ERLQKMQD
+1058 
-1066 AVQQEFLERQRK
+1066 
-1078 QNAIILSPTESRQ
+1078 
-1091 GMYQQMF
+1091 
-1098 SPVLTNLDNQG
+1098 
-1109 RASGLRAKPSKADV
+1109 
-1123 KSVKSSEYKQQQKQ
+1123 
-1137 SRQQKATEVMEAFGN
+1137 
-1152 TKNNNTKGH
+1152 
-1161 NKNTNLP
+1161 
-1168 HKQSN
+1168 
-1173 KKKKT
+1173 
-1178 SRDNNIKR
+1178 
-1186 RQDGGVLYDYEFLKS
+1186 YDYES
-1201 VHAFKQGGVIKAQGG
+1201 GHAFKQGGIIKAQ
-1216 VKLNNIWAG
+1216 
-1225 KNQNYGY
+1225 
-1232 NTYLNRIFGNQD
+1232 
-1244 VLSWMRTHYVGDN
+1244 S
-1257 ATKQYADYVMKNVND
+1257 
-1272 RNTYGVNNYNNDS
+1272 
-1285 TYVANKGINTFNTG
+1285 
-1299 YQNAGNTLN
+1299 
-1308 YILFGNNT
+1308 
-1316 KDYTDK
+1316 
-1322 KGVAY
+1322 
-1327 GLINFTRPAKALATG
+1327 
-1342 DSYNADPSKAYIDNA
+1342 
-1357 LGLQTYSRVASLTDP
+1357 
-1372 GIKTGGFGDWGKYW
+1372 GIKTGVKVNPKTTWFDAVWSQNVNHILRGLSDNNYYTWLNSMQDKHGDLHKNAGTNFQTTPYNDKSVGDYQNLYKTGYNGEWKDNNIGYNSLGIMHAQNLGRYDLYGNTKRTSGDWNIDANHRYKTDSSYSQITDDRRLLGRKGDFTDEQLASVTEAFKNKGYNFALGK
-1386 KEQGNTGAYYYIA
+1386 NDYYYLSPIEK
-1399 PGDTSGKGQ
+1399 SEQ
-1408 WIPTKDKTLNG
+1408 N
-1419 YQDFEAALQETPK
+1419 QNTPK

-1451 KEYLSKLTSNPG
+1451 KEYLAKLTSNPG
-1463 NLYNVVETG
+1463 NLYNAVETG

-1481 NDIFKIKAPNFVIS
+1481 NDIFKIKAPNYVIS

-1514 NRAAETVNQT
+1514 NRAAETMNQT

-1543 NNANKLYLQGNIE
+1543 NNANKLYLQGNVE
-1556 RNTWLESQKQQS
+1556 RNTWLEGQKQQS
-1568 NHAGLY
+1568 YKAGLY

-1585 NAKQA
+1585 NAQQA
-1590 YATRMLNEYQDPRDR
+1590 YKTRMLNEYQDPRDKA
-1605 LRALATNRQ
+1605 RALATNRQ

-1647 YQNDA
+1647 YQNNA
-1652 DVLKASQDYQAL
+1652 KVLLAQQKYQQL
-1664 LRQHQNDLNFNAWD
+1664 LRQHQNDLNFNAYD
-1678 TAQYKALIDA
+1678 TDEYRNLINA
-1688 QKKAGAKY
+1688 QKEAEARY
-1696 YNNMYQVYGINNP
+1696 YNNMYQVYGISNP
-1709 GFKYS
+1709 GFRY
-1714 TPTYKKKGGKFEDIS
+1714 KKGGKFEDIS

-1734 EFYNTVRHSINTATK
+1734 EFYNTLRHSINTATK
-1749 QGGDLGK
+1749 QSEDLSK

>member
-15 TREDFV
+15 TRADFV

-66 NDMHQVVD
+66 NDMHQIVD

-113 SKPADKS
+113 TKPADKT
-120 LKSIPSIT
+120 LKSIPSVT

-149 DTLTN
+149 DTLAN
-154 GVYGIANRSAKIK
+154 GVYGIANRTAKIK

-178 TNGAQYNWDGVD
+178 TNGAQYSWDGID

-198 DAAIASSNV
+198 DAAINSPNV
-207 ATYAPL
+207 ASYAPL
-213 GITSDYISNALA
+213 GITSDYINNALA
-225 TKDLSTTQ
+225 TRDLSTVVTDTDTNNTQ
-233 EQSSENDQ
+233 
-241 ASPSQNSNSEGIT
+241 
-254 DEQLLALE
+254 
-262 SNKDLADLAQA
+262 AQA
-273 NPAKRAEYI
+273 ANDPTKGFSEEEL
-282 AQARERLANQITLSE
+282 ARYNTMTPE
-297 QEAQR
+297 Q
-302 NTRAYQ
+302 
-308 DKIAAQKQQQYNQEM
+308 QQQYLAQRQQIINLNNEEALAKNQAEIDAANKRREDEAFTNWLKTNGYYSPKAQATSYVSARLM
-323 LNWYNSQ
+323 QSSMTDSKGNRLQGPAVKNGKEFDKATNINSFTPQEWDNFIHGDLTSDIHNTYSLKNADRHTTNGNVAIKSKLDWLNYNFQ
-330 TFKPEYT
+330 
-337 AQLGSSYVGTPGG
+337 QLLDTGKLNEIGDDVSSYVGASKGTVWRLKNSKRNSDG
-350 GAVSTYLDS
+350 TY
-359 LNFSDKD
+359 
-366 FEMNSPRTISAIA
+366 MYMR
-379 TSTKFKKPEIR
+379 KK
-390 TVKTNLGSQTV
+390 
-401 TLNNK
+401 
-406 LDVLA
+406 
-411 YMLQFNA
+411 
-418 KNNPNFK
+418 
-425 RYFTDVSSAAGKSAG
+425 
-440 SIYRINALKGAD
+440 
-452 GSYVYVRRNGNNY
+452 GNNL
-465 EFYRSKPMD
+465 EFYRSKSWND
-474 ILYKEHLARKHKL
+474 LRNNEYKKHISKHQW
-487 GGVITKFQQGG
+487 GGGISSGQ
-498 AAAYNAKLK
+498 AKLREQYSK
-507 QRQQQVQKAKEQQIQ
+507 DLKARQ
-522 SQPQQP
+522 
-528 PLGRSSIKSMG
+528 
-539 KNTNTLTTADKIAI
+539 DAI
-553 GAAAT
+553 
-558 DFLASF
+558 
-564 TANPIANGAGTLLT
+564 
-578 TGADIASDISHGA
+578 
-591 SFGQA
+591 
-596 AGNAA
+596 
-601 MNLGMGLIGF
+601 
-611 IPGLGTATKAKK
+611 
-623 LKKILQVSSGAVQA
+623 
-637 YFIANNFNEGVK
+637 
-649 SLGKVLDG
+649 
-657 SATVQDYKNLIYGLQ
+657 
-672 GAKGASN
+672 
-679 SVINAAKRR
+679 
-688 GAAKVIKELPDKFN
+688 
-702 AGEAK
+702 
-707 YTFKNNGKETQRL
+707 
-720 TQAQVKELQEKGSE
+720 
-734 GVSDEIKQLLNGV
+734 
-747 AVKPSKTIETKLGIS
+747 
-762 WTKKQKP
+762 KKQK
-769 IEYQYK
+769 
-775 PKGEIQ
+775 
-781 KLLDDLQIQSQKS
+781 DLQANSVERTPLRGQRDPNKVKAGQRELGNLGQLTGTDKLQIAGIFADIGSTVSSFAGPAGNLIGAGAGVVGTGLHAAADFNDPSVSKAEAFTNLGANLLFDAAGAVPILGSYGKLAKLGRVGKALQNNARLYKLVLGTITAPGIIQAAPNAASAVKKLVKDPTTITADELRDLATAVS
-794 SMWNPGRQD
+794 IATGMTKVAPNHNKVRTTNPNYGQ
-803 YLSMTSEHNWSLPS
+803 N
-817 ISIGLG
+817 
-823 KNSTKEVIKRGK
+823 VIVHTNKGK
-835 QSSKPNTTPESQPTI
+835 QTISAKDYESIMDKTKNPTMRARNEALAATTKVDGIQFDNGIFHNYAPFARGSFWEGAYGNFFGTKFISRLNNASDPETKYIFRPAKSLKHQNSKTPKPTTNTEQPKPAQNQPTI
-850 TNNPEKPLQTHTI
+850 TNNPEKPLQTHNI
-863 TPEQQKKDIELLRKR
+863 TPEQQKRDIELLRKR
-878 FMSEE
+878 FMSDK

-907 IKDLEAEQQIKRFMR
+907 IKDLEAEQQAKRFMR
-922 NYRKQY
+922 DLNKQQ

-949 KALAED
+949 KSLAED
-955 LANAQQEVEQ
+955 LAKSQQEFNLAHAATKLKINSAEGN
-965 ARAYTQ
+965 ARA
-971 SKIRWDEGEAM
+971 KD
-982 AKKLPVPSARVIVT
+982 LPVPSARVIIT

-1018 PALKGA
+1018 SALKGA
-1024 ARAKKQAMYQNLF
+1024 ARSKKQAMYEHLF
-1037 QPPAVR
+1037 PPLAER
-1043 QGTGSPVQHTTRKSL
+1043 QGTGSAVQHTTRKSL
-1058 ERLQKMQD
+1058 ERRRKMQN

-1109 RASGLRAKPSKADV
+1109 RAAGLRAKPSKADV
-1123 KSVKSSEYKQQQKQ
+1123 KSTKSSEYKQQQKQ
-1137 SRQQKATEVMEAFGN
+1137 SRQQKASEVMEAFGN
-1152 TKNNNTKGH
+1152 TKSNNTKGH

-1225 KNQNYGY
+1225 KNQDYGY

-1244 VLSWMRTHYVGDN
+1244 VLAWMRTHYTGND

-1272 RNTYGVNNYNNDS
+1272 RNTYGVNSYNNDS
-1285 TYVANKGINTFNTG
+1285 TYTANKGINTFNTG

-1308 YILFGNNT
+1308 YTLFGNNT

-1327 GLINFTRPAKALATG
+1327 GLINFTRPNKALATG

-1357 LGLQTYSRVASLTDP
+1357 LGLQTYSRVASLTDS
-1372 GIKTGGFGDWGKYW
+1372 GIKSGGFGDWGKYW

-1419 YQDFEAALQETPK
+1419 YQDFEATPQETPK
-1432 KDGSVTNP
+1432 KDGSVTTP

-1451 KEYLSKLTSNPG
+1451 KEYLAKLTSNPG
-1463 NLYNVVETG
+1463 NLYNAVETG

-1481 NDIFKIKAPNFVIS
+1481 NDIFKIKAPNFVVS

-1514 NRAAETVNQT
+1514 SKAAETVNQA
-1524 SRPLTSSGQLQ
+1524 SKPLTSSGQLQ

-1556 RNTWLESQKQQS
+1556 RNTWLEGQKQQS
-1568 NHAGLY
+1568 YKAGLY

-1585 NAKQA
+1585 NAQQA
-1590 YATRMLNEYQDPRDR
+1590 YKTRMLNDYQDPRDR
-1605 LRALATNRQ
+1605 VRGLATNRQ
-1614 NWINALE
+1614 NWVNALE

-1652 DVLKASQDYQAL
+1652 DVLAAQQRYQQL
-1664 LRQHQNDLNFNAWD
+1664 LRQHQNDLNFNAYD
-1678 TAQYKALIDA
+1678 TNEYKDLISK
-1688 QKKAGAKY
+1688 QKTAGAKY
-1696 YNNMYQVYGINNP
+1696 YNNMYQVYGISNP
-1709 GFKYS
+1709 GFKY
-1714 TPTYKKKGGKFEDIS
+1714 KKGGKFEDIS

-1734 EFYNTVRHSINTATK
+1734 EFYNTIRHSINTATK
-1749 QGGDLGK
+1749 QSGDLSK

>member
-15 TREDFV
+15 TRADFV
-21 RAITDPDKFKEFAD
+21 RAITDPDKFREFAD

-66 NDMHQVVD
+66 NDMHQIVD

-113 SKPADKS
+113 TKPADKS
-120 LKSIPSIT
+120 LKSIPSVT

-154 GVYGIANRSAKIK
+154 GVYSIANRTAKIK

-213 GITSDYISNALA
+213 GITSDYINNALA

-241 ASPSQNSNSEGIT
+241 TSANQNSNSEGLT
-254 DEQLLALE
+254 DEQLLSLE

-337 AQLGSSYVGTPGG
+337 VQLRSSYVGTPGG
-350 GAVSTYLDS
+350 KDPSTYLDS

-366 FEMNSPRTISAIA
+366 FELNSPRTISSIV

-390 TVKTNLGSQTV
+390 TVKTNLGNQTV

-418 KNNPNFK
+418 KYNPNFK

-440 SIYRINALKGAD
+440 SIYRINALKGID
-452 GSYVYVRRNGNNY
+452 GSYVYVRKNGNNY

-474 ILYKEHLARKHKL
+474 VLYKEHLARKHKL
-487 GGVITKFQQGG
+487 GGIITKFQQGG
-498 AAAYNAKLK
+498 AAAYIAQRK
-507 QRQQQVQKAKEQQIQ
+507 QREQQIQQIKEKQIQ
-522 SQPQQP
+522 SQPRQVP
-528 PLGRSSIKSMG
+528 FGRSSVKSMG

-553 GAAAT
+553 GAAAA

-564 TANPIANGAGTLLT
+564 TANPIANGAGTILT
-578 TGADIASDISHGA
+578 TGADLASDISHGA

-637 YFIANNFNEGVK
+637 YFIANNFKEGVK
-649 SLGKVLDG
+649 SLSKVLDG
-657 SATVQDYKNLIYGLQ
+657 SASVQDYKNLIYGLQ
-672 GAKGASN
+672 GAKGASS
-679 SVINAAKRR
+679 SVINTAKRR
-688 GAAKVIKELPDKFN
+688 GAAKAIKELPDKFN
-702 AGEAK
+702 AGEAR
-707 YTFKNNGKETQRL
+707 YTFKYKGNETQRL
-720 TQAQVKELQEKGSE
+720 TQAQVKELQEKGSAGASE
-734 GVSDEIKQLLNGV
+734 ETKQLLNGIF
-747 AVKPSKTIETKLGIS
+747 VKPSKKIETKLGTIT
-762 WTKKQKP
+762 WTNKP

-823 KNSTKEVIKRGK
+823 KNSVKEVIKRGK
-835 QSSKPNTTPESQPTI
+835 QSSKPNETSQKQPTI
-850 TNNPEKPLQTHTI
+850 TNNPEKPLQTHNI

-878 FMSEE
+878 FTSNE

-907 IKDLEAEQQIKRFMR
+907 IIELEKEQRAKRSKRSIPLFTQED
-922 NYRKQY
+922 NY
-928 KPQDQVYAERRD
+928 VARRI

-949 KALAED
+949 KALAKD
-955 LANAQQEVEQ
+955 LENAQQEIKQAKANTQVKINLAEGN
-965 ARAYTQ
+965 ARA
-971 SKIRWDEGEAM
+971 KD
-982 AKKLPVPSARVIVT
+982 LPIPSARVIVT
-996 PESVRTQVNRQFAMS
+996 PESVRTQVNREYALN
-1011 WVPDKRK
+1011 WK
-1018 PALKGA
+1018 PAKSKLKGA
-1024 ARAKKQAMYQNLF
+1024 ARSSKQAMYERLF
-1037 QPPAVR
+1037 PPFAER
-1043 QGTGSPVQHTTRKSL
+1043 QGTGSAVQHTTRKSL
-1058 ERLQKMQD
+1058 ERRRKMQN

-1098 SPVLTNLDNQG
+1098 SPVLTNLDNQA
-1109 RASGLRAKPSKADV
+1109 RAMGLRAKPSKADV
-1123 KSVKSSEYKQQQKQ
+1123 KSTKSSEYKQQQKQ
-1137 SRQQKATEVMEAFGN
+1137 SRQQKASEVMEAFGN
-1152 TKNNNTKGH
+1152 TKSNNTKGH

-1201 VHAFKQGGVIKAQGG
+1201 VHAFKQGGIIKAQGG

-1225 KNQNYGY
+1225 KNQDYGY
-1232 NTYLNRIFGNQD
+1232 NTYLNRIYQNND
-1244 VLSWMRTHYVGDN
+1244 MLSWMRTHYMGDN
-1257 ATKQYADYVMKNVND
+1257 ATKQYADYVMKNVNGRSKYHIND
-1272 RNTYGVNNYNNDS
+1272 FNNNSTYIANNDIS
-1285 TYVANKGINTFNTG
+1285 TFNTEF
-1299 YQNAGNTLN
+1299 QDNGNTPN
-1308 YILFGNNT
+1308 YVLFGNNT

-1327 GLINFTRPAKALATG
+1327 SLINFTRPDKALATG

-1357 LGLQTYSRVASLTDP
+1357 LGLQTYSRVASLTDS
-1372 GIKTGGFGDWGKYW
+1372 GIKAGGFGDWGKYW

-1408 WIPTKDKTLNG
+1408 WIPTNDKTLNG
-1419 YQDFEAALQETPK
+1419 YQDFEAASQETSK

-1451 KEYLSKLTSNPG
+1451 KEYLAKLTSNPG
-1463 NLYNVVETG
+1463 NLYNAVETG

-1481 NDIFKIKAPNFVIS
+1481 NDIFKIKAPNYVIS

-1514 NRAAETVNQT
+1514 SKAAETMNQT

-1543 NNANKLYLQGNIE
+1543 NNANKLYLQGNAE
-1556 RNTWLESQKQQS
+1556 RNTWLEGQKQQS
-1568 NHAGLY
+1568 YKAGLY

-1585 NAKQA
+1585 NAQQA
-1590 YATRMLNEYQDPRDR
+1590 YKTRMLNEYQDPRDR
-1605 LRALATNRQ
+1605 ARALATNRQ

-1652 DVLKASQDYQAL
+1652 KVLLAQQKYQQL
-1664 LRQHQNDLNFNAWD
+1664 LRQHQNDLNFNAYD
-1678 TAQYKALIDA
+1678 TDEYRNLINA
-1688 QKKAGAKY
+1688 QKEAGARY
-1696 YNNMYQVYGINNP
+1696 YNNMYQVYGISNP
-1709 GFKYS
+1709 GFKY
-1714 TPTYKKKGGKFEDIS
+1714 KKGGKFEDIS

-1734 EFYNTVRHSINTATK
+1734 EFYNTIRHSINTATK
-1749 QGGDLGK
+1749 QSGDLSK

>member
-15 TREDFV
+15 TRADFV

-66 NDMHQVVD
+66 NDMHQIVD
-74 DTGARTNKQEKYNW
+74 DTGVRTNKQEKYNW

-113 SKPADKS
+113 TKSTDKS
-120 LKSIPSIT
+120 LKSIPSVT

-225 TKDLSTTQ
+225 TRDLSTTQ

-241 ASPSQNSNSEGIT
+241 ASASQNLNSEGIT
-254 DEQLLALE
+254 DEQLLSLE

-330 TFKPEYT
+330 TFRPEYT
-337 AQLGSSYVGTPGG
+337 AQLGSSYVGAPGG
-350 GAVSTYLDS
+350 GAGSAYLDS

-366 FEMNSPRTISAIA
+366 FELNSPRTISAIA
-379 TSTKFKKPEIR
+379 ISTKFKKPEIR
-390 TVKTNLGSQTV
+390 TVKTNLGNQTV

-440 SIYRINALKGAD
+440 SIYRINALKGTD
-452 GSYVYVRRNGNNY
+452 GSYVYVRKNGNNY

-474 ILYKEHLARKHKL
+474 ILYKEHLAKKHKL
-487 GGVITKFQQGG
+487 GGIITKFQQGG
-498 AAAYNAKLK
+498 VAAYNAKLK
-507 QRQQQVQKAKEQQIQ
+507 QRQQQIQQMKEKQIQ
-522 SQPQQP
+522 SQPQQVP
-528 PLGRSSIKSMG
+528 FGRSSVKSMG
-539 KNTNTLTTADKIAI
+539 KNTNTLTTADKITI
-553 GAAAT
+553 GAAAA

-564 TANPIANGAGTLLT
+564 TANPIANGTGTILT
-578 TGADIASDISHGA
+578 TGADLASDISHGA

-596 AGNAA
+596 ARNAA
-601 MNLGMGLIGF
+601 MNLGMGLVGF

-623 LKKILQVSSGAVQA
+623 LKKILQVSSGAVQT

-649 SLGKVLDG
+649 SLDKVLDG

-679 SVINAAKRR
+679 SIINTAKRR
-688 GAAKVIKELPDKFN
+688 GAARAIKQLPDKFN
-702 AGEAK
+702 AGEAR

-734 GVSDEIKQLLNGV
+734 GASEETKQLLNGV

-775 PKGEIQ
+775 PKEEIQ

-823 KNSTKEVIKRGK
+823 KNSVKEVIKRGK
-835 QSSKPNTTPESQPTI
+835 QLSRSNVVNEVPNSHSKSE
-850 TNNPEKPLQTHTI
+850 I
-863 TPEQQKKDIELLRKR
+863 TPAVTK
-878 FMSEE
+878 
-883 PLPIDNATRKAYEH
+883 PTATTRA
-897 YRKRPMTDQE
+897 P
-907 IKDLEAEQQIKRFMR
+907 
-922 NYRKQY
+922 QY
-928 KPQDQVYAERRD
+928 SYTPGNVQSSFTPYLSKGKTYLFESSTKPQ
-940 ALQKDLSER
+940 S
-949 KALAED
+949 
-955 LANAQQEVEQ
+955 
-965 ARAYTQ
+965 T
-971 SKIRWDEGEAM
+971 
-982 AKKLPVPSARVIVT
+982 
-996 PESVRTQVNRQFAMS
+996 SVNNFN
-1011 WVPDKRK
+1011 K
-1018 PALKGA
+1018 PI
-1024 ARAKKQAMYQNLF
+1024 
-1037 QPPAVR
+1037 
-1043 QGTGSPVQHTTRKSL
+1043 
-1058 ERLQKMQD
+1058 
-1066 AVQQEFLERQRK
+1066 QR
-1078 QNAIILSPTESRQ
+1078 N
-1091 GMYQQMF
+1091 
-1098 SPVLTNLDNQG
+1098 
-1109 RASGLRAKPSKADV
+1109 
-1123 KSVKSSEYKQQQKQ
+1123 
-1137 SRQQKATEVMEAFGN
+1137 
-1152 TKNNNTKGH
+1152 
-1161 NKNTNLP
+1161 NKN
-1168 HKQSN
+1168 N
-1173 KKKKT
+1173 KKKSKK
-1178 SRDNNIKR
+1178 KR
-1186 RQDGGVLYDYEFLKS
+1186 RHLDGGVLYDYEFLKS
-1201 VHAFKQGGVIKAQGG
+1201 VHAFKQGGIIKAQ
-1216 VKLNNIWAG
+1216 
-1225 KNQNYGY
+1225 
-1232 NTYLNRIFGNQD
+1232 
-1244 VLSWMRTHYVGDN
+1244 S
-1257 ATKQYADYVMKNVND
+1257 
-1272 RNTYGVNNYNNDS
+1272 
-1285 TYVANKGINTFNTG
+1285 
-1299 YQNAGNTLN
+1299 
-1308 YILFGNNT
+1308 
-1316 KDYTDK
+1316 
-1322 KGVAY
+1322 
-1327 GLINFTRPAKALATG
+1327 
-1342 DSYNADPSKAYIDNA
+1342 
-1357 LGLQTYSRVASLTDP
+1357 
-1372 GIKTGGFGDWGKYW
+1372 GIKTGVKVNPKTTWFDAVWSQNVNHILRGLSDNNYYTWLNSMQDKHGDLHKNAGTNFQTTPYNDKSVGDYQNLYKTGYNGEWKDNNIGYNSLGIMHAQNLGRYDLYGNTKRTSGDWNIDANHRYKTDSSYSQITDDRRLLGRKGDFTDEQLASVTEAFKNKGYNFALGK
-1386 KEQGNTGAYYYIA
+1386 NDYYYLSPIEK
-1399 PGDTSGKGQ
+1399 SEQ
-1408 WIPTKDKTLNG
+1408 N
-1419 YQDFEAALQETPK
+1419 QNTPK

-1440 DIGKKSIFDKG
+1440 DIGKKSIFDKD
-1451 KEYLSKLTSNPG
+1451 KEYLAKLTSNPG
-1463 NLYNVVETG
+1463 NLYNAVETG

-1481 NDIFKIKAPNFVIS
+1481 NDIFKIKAPNYVIS

-1514 NRAAETVNQT
+1514 NRAAETMNQT

-1543 NNANKLYLQGNIE
+1543 NNANKLYLQGNTE
-1556 RNTWLESQKQQS
+1556 RNTWLEGQKQQS
-1568 NHAGLY
+1568 YKAGLY

-1585 NAKQA
+1585 NAQQA
-1590 YATRMLNEYQDPRDR
+1590 YNTRMLNEYQDPRDR
-1605 LRALATNRQ
+1605 ARALATNRQ
-1614 NWINALE
+1614 NWIKALE

-1652 DVLKASQDYQAL
+1652 KVLLAQQKYQQL
-1664 LRQHQNDLNFNAWD
+1664 LRQHQNDLNFNAYD
-1678 TAQYKALIDA
+1678 TDEYRNLINA
-1688 QKKAGAKY
+1688 QKEAGARY
-1696 YNNMYQVYGINNP
+1696 YNNMYQVYGISNP
-1709 GFKYS
+1709 GFRY
-1714 TPTYKKKGGKFEDIS
+1714 KKGGKFEDIS

-1734 EFYNTVRHSINTATK
+1734 EFYNTIRHSINTATK
-1749 QGGDLGK
+1749 QSEDLSK

>member
-15 TREDFV
+15 TRADFV

-66 NDMHQVVD
+66 NDMHQIVD

-120 LKSIPSIT
+120 LKSIPSVT

-213 GITSDYISNALA
+213 GITSDYIGNALA
-225 TKDLSTTQ
+225 TKDLSTMVADTDTGSAQ
-233 EQSSENDQ
+233 EQTIDDPTRGFSEEELARYNTMT
-241 ASPSQNSNSEGIT
+241 P
-254 DEQLLALE
+254 EQ
-262 SNKDLADLAQA
+262 
-273 NPAKRAEYI
+273 
-282 AQARERLANQITLSE
+282 
-297 QEAQR
+297 
-302 NTRAYQ
+302 
-308 DKIAAQKQQQYNQEM
+308 QQQYLAQRQQIINLNNEEALTKNQAEIDAANKRREDEAFTNWLKANGYYSPKAQATSYVSSRLM
-323 LNWYNSQ
+323 QSSMVDSKGKRLEGPAISNAKEWDIATGKNSFGDGWDNFIHGDLTPDIHKVYSLKNADRHTTNGDVAIRSKLDWLNYN
-330 TFKPEYT
+330 F
-337 AQLGSSYVGTPGG
+337 QLLLDTGAINKIGDDVSSYVGASKGTVWRLKNSKRSSDG
-350 GAVSTYLDS
+350 TY
-359 LNFSDKD
+359 
-366 FEMNSPRTISAIA
+366 M
-379 TSTKFKKPEIR
+379 
-390 TVKTNLGSQTV
+390 
-401 TLNNK
+401 
-406 LDVLA
+406 
-411 YMLQFNA
+411 YMR
-418 KNNPNFK
+418 K
-425 RYFTDVSSAAGKSAG
+425 R
-440 SIYRINALKGAD
+440 
-452 GSYVYVRRNGNNY
+452 GNNL
-465 EFYRSKPMD
+465 EFYRSKSWND
-474 ILYKEHLARKHKL
+474 LRNNEYKKHINKHQF
-487 GGVITKFQQGG
+487 GGGIFGNQ
-498 AAAYNAKLK
+498 AKLREQYSK
-507 QRQQQVQKAKEQQIQ
+507 DLKARQDA
-522 SQPQQP
+522 
-528 PLGRSSIKSMG
+528 IKSQ
-539 KNTNTLTTADKIAI
+539 KNLQQANSIERTPLRNQRDPNKIK
-553 GAAAT
+553 
-558 DFLASF
+558 
-564 TANPIANGAGTLLT
+564 AGQRELGNLGQL
-578 TGADIASDISHGA
+578 TGADKAQLTGIASDIASTVA
-591 SFGQA
+591 SFFGPAGTIAGAGLGLVGTTAHTIADIKDPSVSKGEVITNLGTNLLFDAAGAVPIFGSYGKLAKLGRVGRALQNNAKLYKVILGAVTAPGIIQA
-596 AGNAA
+596 APNAA
-601 MNLGMGLIGF
+601 S
-611 IPGLGTATKAKK
+611 AVKK
-623 LKKILQVSSGAVQA
+623 LVTKPTTITADELRDLSTAVSIATGMIKVAPNHNKVRTTNPNYGQNVVVHTNKGKQTISAKDYESIMDKTKNPTMRARNEALAATTKVDGIQFDNGIFHNYAPFARGSFWEGA
-637 YFIANNFNEGVK
+637 YGNFFGTKFISRFNNALDPETKYIFRPAK
-649 SLGKVLDG
+649 SLKH
-657 SATVQDYKNLIYGLQ
+657 QD
-672 GAKGASN
+672 
-679 SVINAAKRR
+679 
-688 GAAKVIKELPDKFN
+688 
-702 AGEAK
+702 
-707 YTFKNNGKETQRL
+707 
-720 TQAQVKELQEKGSE
+720 
-734 GVSDEIKQLLNGV
+734 
-747 AVKPSKTIETKLGIS
+747 SKT
-762 WTKKQKP
+762 
-769 IEYQYK
+769 
-775 PKGEIQ
+775 
-781 KLLDDLQIQSQKS
+781 
-794 SMWNPGRQD
+794 
-803 YLSMTSEHNWSLPS
+803 
-817 ISIGLG
+817 
-823 KNSTKEVIKRGK
+823 
-835 QSSKPNTTPESQPTI
+835 SKPTTGQDKPAQNQPTI

-878 FMSEE
+878 FMSDK

-907 IKDLEAEQQIKRFMR
+907 IKDLEAEQQAKRFMR
-922 NYRKQY
+922 DLYKQQ
-928 KPQDQVYAERRD
+928 KPQDQIYAERRD

-949 KALAED
+949 KALAGD
-955 LANAQQEVEQ
+955 IANAQREINIAQGNT
-965 ARAYTQ
+965 RA
-971 SKIRWDEGEAM
+971 KD
-982 AKKLPVPSARVIVT
+982 LPVPSARVIVT
-996 PESVRTQVNRQFAMS
+996 PESVRTQINRQFAMS

-1043 QGTGSPVQHTTRKSL
+1043 IGTGSAVQHTTRKSL
-1058 ERLQKMQD
+1058 ERRRKMQN

-1098 SPVLTNLDNQG
+1098 SPVLTNLDSQG
-1109 RASGLRAKPSKADV
+1109 RAMGLRAKPSKADV
-1123 KSVKSSEYKQQQKQ
+1123 KSTKSSEYKQQQKQ
-1137 SRQQKATEVMEAFGN
+1137 NRQQKASEVMEAFSN
-1152 TKNNNTKGH
+1152 TKSNNTKGH

-1201 VHAFKQGGVIKAQGG
+1201 VHAFKQGGIIKAQ
-1216 VKLNNIWAG
+1216 
-1225 KNQNYGY
+1225 
-1232 NTYLNRIFGNQD
+1232 
-1244 VLSWMRTHYVGDN
+1244 S
-1257 ATKQYADYVMKNVND
+1257 
-1272 RNTYGVNNYNNDS
+1272 
-1285 TYVANKGINTFNTG
+1285 
-1299 YQNAGNTLN
+1299 
-1308 YILFGNNT
+1308 
-1316 KDYTDK
+1316 
-1322 KGVAY
+1322 
-1327 GLINFTRPAKALATG
+1327 
-1342 DSYNADPSKAYIDNA
+1342 
-1357 LGLQTYSRVASLTDP
+1357 
-1372 GIKTGGFGDWGKYW
+1372 GIKTGVKVNPKTTWFDAVWSQNVNHILRGLSDNNYYTWLNSMQDKHGDLHKNAGINFQTTPYNDKSVGDYQNLYKTGYNGEWKDNNVGYNSLGIMHAQNLGRYDLYGNTKRTSGDWNIDANHRYKTDSSYSQITDDRRLLGRKGDFTDEQLASVTEAFKNKGYNFALGK
-1386 KEQGNTGAYYYIA
+1386 NDYYYLSPIE
-1399 PGDTSGKGQ
+1399 KYEQ
-1408 WIPTKDKTLNG
+1408 N
-1419 YQDFEAALQETPK
+1419 QNTPK

-1451 KEYLSKLTSNPG
+1451 KEYLAKLTSNPG
-1463 NLYNVVETG
+1463 NLYNAVETG

-1481 NDIFKIKAPNFVIS
+1481 NDIFKIKAPNYVIS

-1514 NRAAETVNQT
+1514 NRAAETMNQT

-1543 NNANKLYLQGNIE
+1543 NNANKLYLQGNAE
-1556 RNTWLESQKQQS
+1556 RNTWLEGQKQQS
-1568 NHAGLY
+1568 YKAGLY

-1585 NAKQA
+1585 NAQQA
-1590 YATRMLNEYQDPRDR
+1590 YKTRMLNEYQDPRDR
-1605 LRALATNRQ
+1605 ARALATNRQ

-1652 DVLKASQDYQAL
+1652 DVLAAQQKYYQL
-1664 LRQHQNDLNFNAWD
+1664 LRQHQNDLNFNASD
-1678 TAQYKALIDA
+1678 TAEYKNLVNK
-1688 QKKAGAKY
+1688 QKIAGAKY
-1696 YNNMYQVYGINNP
+1696 YNNMYQVYGISNP
-1709 GFKYS
+1709 GFKY
-1714 TPTYKKKGGKFEDIS
+1714 KKGGKFEDIS

-1734 EFYNTVRHSINTATK
+1734 EFYNTIRHSINTATK
-1749 QGGDLGK
+1749 QSGDLSK

>member
-15 TREDFV
+15 TRADFV

-66 NDMHQVVD
+66 NDMHQIVD

-113 SKPADKS
+113 TKPADKS
-120 LKSIPSIT
+120 LKSIPSVT

-154 GVYGIANRSAKIK
+154 GVYGIANRTAKIK

-198 DAAIASSNV
+198 DAAINSPNV
-207 ATYAPL
+207 ASYAPL
-213 GITSDYISNALA
+213 GITSDYINNALA
-225 TKDLSTTQ
+225 TRDLSTAYG
-233 EQSSENDQ
+233 QSSEDTQTPTN
-241 ASPSQNSNSEGIT
+241 QNSNSEGLT
-254 DEQLLALE
+254 DEQLLSLE
-262 SNKDLADLAQA
+262 SNKDLADLAAA
-273 NPAKRAEYI
+273 NPAKKAEYI
-282 AQARERLANQITLSE
+282 AQARERLASQITLGE
-297 QEAQR
+297 QEAR
-302 NTRAYQ
+302 KNTRDYQ
-308 DKIAAQKQQQYNQEM
+308 DKVASQKQQQYNQEM

-337 AQLGSSYVGTPGG
+337 VQLGSSYAGTPGG
-350 GAVSTYLDS
+350 KDPSIYLDS

-366 FEMNSPRTISAIA
+366 FELNSPRTISAIA

-390 TVKTNLGSQTV
+390 TVKTNLGNQTI

-411 YMLQFNA
+411 YMLQYNA
-418 KNNPNFK
+418 KYNPNFK
-425 RYFTDVSSAAGKSAG
+425 RYFTDVSSATGKSAG
-440 SIYRINALKGAD
+440 SIYRINALKGND
-452 GSYVYVRRNGNNY
+452 GSYVYVRKNGNNY

-474 ILYKEHLARKHKL
+474 TLYKEHLARKHKL
-487 GGVITKFQQGG
+487 GGIITRFQQGG
-498 AAAYNAKLK
+498 AAAYIAQRK
-507 QRQQQVQKAKEQQIQ
+507 QRQQQIQKAKEQQIQ
-522 SQPQQP
+522 SQPQQAP
-528 PLGRSSIKSMG
+528 FGRSTIKSMG

-601 MNLGMGLIGF
+601 VNLGMGLIGF

-623 LKKILQVSSGAVQA
+623 LKKILQISSGAVQA

-649 SLGKVLDG
+649 SLGKVLNG

-679 SVINAAKRR
+679 SVINATKRR

-702 AGEAK
+702 AGEAR

-720 TQAQVKELQEKGSE
+720 TQAQVKEIQEKGSA
-734 GVSDEIKQLLNGV
+734 GVSDETRQLLNGLTI
-747 AVKPSKTIETKLGIS
+747 KPSKKTFGITLTS
-762 WTKKQKP
+762 RP

-775 PKGEIQ
+775 PKEEIQ

-823 KNSTKEVIKRGK
+823 KNSTKEVIKRAK
-835 QSSKPNTTPESQPTI
+835 QSPKPNATSQKQSTI

-863 TPEQQKKDIELLRKR
+863 TPEQQKRDIELLRKR
-878 FMSEE
+878 FTSNK

-907 IKDLEAEQQIKRFMR
+907 IKDLEAEQQAKRFMR
-922 NYRKQY
+922 DLYKQQ

-949 KALAED
+949 KALAKD
-955 LANAQQEVEQ
+955 LADAQREINTAQGNT
-965 ARAYTQ
+965 RA
-971 SKIRWDEGEAM
+971 KD
-982 AKKLPVPSARVIVT
+982 LPVPSARVIVT

-1043 QGTGSPVQHTTRKSL
+1043 VGTGSAIQHTTRKSL
-1058 ERLQKMQD
+1058 ERRQKMQN
-1066 AVQQEFLERQRK
+1066 AVQQEFLERQRR

-1098 SPVLTNLDNQG
+1098 SPVLTNLDSQA
-1109 RASGLRAKPSKADV
+1109 RSMGLRAKPSKADV
-1123 KSVKSSEYKQQQKQ
+1123 KSTKSSEYRQQQKQ
-1137 SRQQKATEVMEAFGN
+1137 SRQQKASEVMEAFGN
-1152 TKNNNTKGH
+1152 TKSNNTKGH

-1186 RQDGGVLYDYEFLKS
+1186 RQDGGVLYNYEFLKS

-1225 KNQNYGY
+1225 KNQDFGY
-1232 NTYLNRIFGNQD
+1232 NTYLNKYFNNQD
-1244 VLSWMRTHYVGDN
+1244 VLAWMRTHYVGDD

-1308 YILFGNNT
+1308 YTLFGNNT

-1327 GLINFTRPAKALATG
+1327 GLINFTRPNKALATG

-1357 LGLQTYSRVASLTDP
+1357 LGLQTYSRVASLTDS
-1372 GIKTGGFGDWGKYW
+1372 GIKSGGFGDWGKYW

-1419 YQDFEAALQETPK
+1419 YQDFEAAPQETPK

-1463 NLYNVVETG
+1463 NLYNAVETG

-1481 NDIFKIKAPNFVIS
+1481 NDIFKIKAPNFVVS

-1514 NRAAETVNQT
+1514 SKAAETVNQA
-1524 SRPLTSSGQLQ
+1524 SKPLTSSGQLQ

-1556 RNTWLESQKQQS
+1556 RNTWLEGQKQQS
-1568 NHAGLY
+1568 YKAGLY
-1574 NMESAVDTANA
+1574 NMENAVDTANA
-1585 NAKQA
+1585 NAQQA
-1590 YATRMLNEYQDPRDR
+1590 YKTRMLNEYQDPRDR
-1605 LRALATNRQ
+1605 VRGLATNRQ

-1652 DVLKASQDYQAL
+1652 KVLLAQQKYQQL
-1664 LRQHQNDLNFNAWD
+1664 LRQHQNDLNFNVSD
-1678 TAQYKALIDA
+1678 TPEYKALVEA
-1688 QKKAGAKY
+1688 QKEAGAKY
-1696 YNNMYQVYGINNP
+1696 YNNMYQVYGISNP
-1709 GFKYS
+1709 GFKY
-1714 TPTYKKKGGKFEDIS
+1714 KKGGKFEDIS

-1749 QGGDLGK
+1749 QSGDLSK

>member
-15 TREDFV
+15 AREDFV

-74 DTGARTNKQEKYNW
+74 DTGARTNKKEKYNW

-113 SKPADKS
+113 TKPADKT
-120 LKSIPSIT
+120 LKSIPSVT

-167 EGLTKYKNELT
+167 EGLAKYKNELT

-198 DAAIASSNV
+198 DAAINSPNV
-207 ATYAPL
+207 ASYAPL
-213 GITSDYISNALA
+213 GITSDYINNALA
-225 TKDLSTTQ
+225 TRDLSTTVTDTDTNNTQ
-233 EQSSENDQ
+233 VQQPTEDPTRGFSEEELAQYNTMTPEQQQKYLAQRQQLINLNNEEALTKNQALLDEASKRREDEAFENWLKANGYYSPRAQATSYVSARVQRSS
-241 ASPSQNSNSEGIT
+241 IT
-254 DEQLLALE
+254 DSKGNRLSGPAIQQSGKDWDNDWEANHMPKEEWKNFILGDLTSDIHKVHSLNNADRHTTSGIVKIRSKLDWLNYNYQWLLETGQLNE
-262 SNKDLADLAQA
+262 
-273 NPAKRAEYI
+273 
-282 AQARERLANQITLSE
+282 
-297 QEAQR
+297 
-302 NTRAYQ
+302 
-308 DKIAAQKQQQYNQEM
+308 
-323 LNWYNSQ
+323 
-330 TFKPEYT
+330 
-337 AQLGSSYVGTPGG
+337 LGDDVSSYVKAPKGT
-350 GAVSTYLDS
+350 LW
-359 LNFSDKD
+359 
-366 FEMNSPRTISAIA
+366 R
-379 TSTKFKKPEIR
+379 
-390 TVKTNLGSQTV
+390 
-401 TLNNK
+401 
-406 LDVLA
+406 
-411 YMLQFNA
+411 
-418 KNNPNFK
+418 
-425 RYFTDVSSAAGKSAG
+425 
-440 SIYRINALKGAD
+440 LKGSKRSSD
-452 GSYVYVRRNGNNY
+452 GTYMYMRKKGNNL
-465 EFYRSKPMD
+465 EFYRSKSWNDLRNNEYKKHVSKHQLGGSIAGNQAKLREQYSKDLKARQDAIRSYKNLQQANSIERTPLQGQRDPNRIKAGQRELGNLGQLTGTDKAQILGIFTD
-474 ILYKEHLARKHKL
+474 IGSTVASFAGPAGNVAGAVAGVAGTGLHAYADFNDPSVSTGEAFTNLGTNLLFDAAGMVPILGSYGKLAKLGRVGKALQNNARLYKIILGTMTAPGIIQAAPNAASAVKKL
-487 GGVITKFQQGG
+487 VSDPTTIT
-498 AAAYNAKLK
+498 ADEL
-507 QRQQQVQKAKEQQIQ
+507 RD
-522 SQPQQP
+522 
-528 PLGRSSIKSMG
+528 
-539 KNTNTLTTADKIAI
+539 LTTAVSIATGITKVAPNHNKIRTTNTNYGQNVTVHTNRGKKTIPTKQYEAMMDKTKNPTMRDRNEALE
-553 GAAAT
+553 AAT
-558 DFLASF
+558 KVKGIQFDNGVFHNYAPSSW
-564 TANPIANGAGTLLT
+564 NPFKPEGFY
-578 TGADIASDISHGA
+578 SKFSISHL
-591 SFGQA
+591 
-596 AGNAA
+596 GNTSDPVPKYRYRS
-601 MNLGMGLIGF
+601 L
-611 IPGLGTATKAKK
+611 
-623 LKKILQVSSGAVQA
+623 GAV
-637 YFIANNFNEGVK
+637 
-649 SLGKVLDG
+649 
-657 SATVQDYKNLIYGLQ
+657 
-672 GAKGASN
+672 
-679 SVINAAKRR
+679 RR
-688 GAAKVIKELPDKFN
+688 YN
-702 AGEAK
+702 
-707 YTFKNNGKETQRL
+707 R
-720 TQAQVKELQEKGSE
+720 
-734 GVSDEIKQLLNGV
+734 
-747 AVKPSKTIETKLGIS
+747 
-762 WTKKQKP
+762 
-769 IEYQYK
+769 
-775 PKGEIQ
+775 IQ
-781 KLLDDLQIQSQKS
+781 KNKTQ
-794 SMWNPGRQD
+794 N
-803 YLSMTSEHNWSLPS
+803 
-817 ISIGLG
+817 
-823 KNSTKEVIKRGK
+823 
-835 QSSKPNTTPESQPTI
+835 QPTI
-850 TNNPEKPLQTHTI
+850 TNNPERPLQPHTL
-863 TPEQQKKDIELLRKR
+863 TPEQQKRDIELLRRR
-878 FMSEE
+878 FTSKD
-883 PLPIDNATRKAYEH
+883 PLPIDDATRRAYED

-907 IKDLEAEQQIKRFMR
+907 IIALEKEQRAKRLTRASNKDYVTYDQQNAENRAAQNELLTSF
-922 NYRKQY
+922 KQ
-928 KPQDQVYAERRD
+928 KQ
-940 ALQKDLSER
+940 
-949 KALAED
+949 ED
-955 LANAQQEVEQ
+955 ISRAQQEVEQ
-965 ARAYTQ
+965 AKANTQVRINLAEGNARA
-971 SKIRWDEGEAM
+971 KD
-982 AKKLPVPSARVIVT
+982 LPVPSARTIVT
-996 PESVRTQVNRQFAMS
+996 PESVRAQANREFALN
-1011 WVPDKRK
+1011 WK
-1018 PALKGA
+1018 PIEFKPELKGA
-1024 ARAKKQAMYQNLF
+1024 ARSKKQAMYEHLF
-1037 QPPAVR
+1037 QMPLAER
-1043 QGTGSPVQHTTRKSL
+1043 QGTGSAVQHTTRKSL
-1058 ERLQKMQD
+1058 ERRQKMQN

-1078 QNAIILSPTESRQ
+1078 QNALILSPTESRQ

-1109 RASGLRAKPSKADV
+1109 RASGLRAKPSRADV
-1123 KSVKSSEYKQQQKQ
+1123 KSVKSSEYKQQQRQ
-1137 SRQQKATEVMEAFGN
+1137 SRQQKASEVMEAFGN
-1152 TKNNNTKGH
+1152 TKSNNIKGH

-1178 SRDNNIKR
+1178 SRDNNIKK

-1225 KNQNYGY
+1225 KNQDYGY

-1272 RNTYGVNNYNNDS
+1272 RNTYGVNSYNNDS
-1285 TYVANKGINTFNTG
+1285 TYTANKGINTFNTG

-1308 YILFGNNT
+1308 YTLFGNNT
-1316 KDYTDK
+1316 KDYTNK

-1327 GLINFTRPAKALATG
+1327 SLINFTRPNKALATG
-1342 DSYNADPSKAYIDNA
+1342 DSYNIDPSKAYIDNA

-1372 GIKTGGFGDWGKYW
+1372 GIKTGGFGDWGNYW

-1419 YQDFEAALQETPK
+1419 YQDFEAAPQETPK
-1432 KDGSVTNP
+1432 KDGSVTDP
-1440 DIGKKSIFDKG
+1440 SIGKKSIFDKG

-1463 NLYNVVETG
+1463 NLYNAVETG

-1556 RNTWLESQKQQS
+1556 RNTWLEGQKQQS
-1568 NHAGLY
+1568 YKAGLY

-1585 NAKQA
+1585 NAQQA
-1590 YATRMLNEYQDPRDR
+1590 YKTRMLNEYQDPRDR
-1605 LRALATNRQ
+1605 IRGLATNRQ

-1621 KFNVIDPYV
+1621 KFNVVDPYV

-1647 YQNDA
+1647 YQNDS
-1652 DVLKASQDYQAL
+1652 DVLIAQQRYQQL
-1664 LRQHQNDLNFNAWD
+1664 LRQHQNDLNFNAYD
-1678 TAQYKALIDA
+1678 TDEYRNLIAA
-1688 QKKAGAKY
+1688 QKAAGAKY

-1709 GFKYS
+1709 GFKYN

-1749 QGGDLGK
+1749 QSGDLSK